1 MAAEEIG
8 ERHLELLRVLDELAR
23 SDPDGLADMDRAAQ
37 RMGLDTVG
45 KESDRAEFEALAN
58 ALEEAGYVEAQGS
71 DLAASYGRLSVTEEG
86 RNELEGSS

>member
-8 ERHLELLRVLDELAR
+8 ERQLELLRVLDELAR

-58 ALEEAGYVEAQGS
+58 ALQEAGYVEERGS
-71 DLAASYGRLSVTEEG
+71 DLATSHGRLSVTEEG
-86 RNELEGSS
+86 RNKLEGS

>member
-45 KESDRAEFEALAN
+45 KETDRAEFETLAS
-58 ALEEAGYVEAQGS
+58 ALEEAGYVEVQGS
-71 DLAASYGRLSVTEEG
+71 DLATSHGRLSVTEEG
-86 RNELEGSS
+86 HNKLEGS

>member
-8 ERHLELLRVLDELAR
+8 ERHLELLGVLGELAR
-23 SDPDGLADMDRAAQ
+23 SDPNGLADMDRAAQ

-71 DLAASYGRLSVTEEG
+71 DLAVSHGRLSVTEEG
-86 RNELEGSS
+86 RNKLEGS